1 MVQQSVCIVTE
12 NLSEPVDEGIKH
24 FAHSLIKSCPAEYN
38 VLGIAARSLDQTVNH
53 GTVSLKTN
61 RLFLDSRLRER
72 IRDFQPNVICYVPS
86 ASATLFSFL
95 RSRILKLQG
104 HNARVVMVSLQLR
117 DYNWFSRGLIR
128 WLSPDILFV
137 QNEQAMQRLT
147 SLGCH
152 TRLLPSGVDLNKFV
166 PVSAKKKAELRA
178 KYGLDPNVFTILH
191 VGHLTRGRN
200 VELMIRA
207 RQEHKAQVILVSS
220 GLHHQD
226 RDMLYDE
233 LKENG
238 IIIMDQYLPAIEEI
252 YQLSDCYLFPVF
264 SNRACIGVPLSVLE
278 AMACNIPVVSVRY
291 GNLPAM
297 FEEGNG
303 LVFADSPEELM
314 RGITKV
320 RNLDSCH
327 TREKVIPY
335 SWQMVAR
342 YILEQTAKEVK
353 N

>member
-1 MVQQSVCIVTE
+1 MSQHSVCILTE

-24 FAHSLIKSCPAEYN
+24 FAHSLIKSCPAEYE
-38 VLGIAARSLDQTVNH
+38 VLGLAVRSLDQTVNH
-53 GTVSLKTN
+53 GTVSLKAN
-61 RLFLDSRLRER
+61 RLFLDARLRKR

-95 RSRILKLQG
+95 RSRILKFYG
-104 HNARVVMVSLQLR
+104 PKAKVVMVSLQLR
-117 DYNWFSRGLIR
+117 GYNWFSRGLIR
-128 WLSPDILFV
+128 LLSPDTVFV
-137 QNEQAMQRLT
+137 QNEVAMQRLT
-147 SLGCH
+147 SLGCR

-166 PVSAKKKAELRA
+166 PVSAKRKTELRA
-178 KYGLDPNVFTILH
+178 KYSLDPDAFTILH

-207 RQEHKAQVILVSS
+207 RQEHHAQVVLVSS
-220 GLHHQD
+220 GLRHQD
-226 RDMLYDE
+226 RDELYRE

-238 IIIMDQYLPAIEEI
+238 IVIMDQYLPKIEET

-264 SNRACIGVPLSVLE
+264 SNRACIGMPLSVLE

-291 GNLPAM
+291 GSLPKM
-297 FEEGNG
+297 FEAGNG
-303 LVFADSPEELM
+303 LVFADTPEELL
-314 RGITKV
+314 RGITEIK
-320 RNLDSCH
+320 NLDSCH

-335 SWQMVAR
+335 SWQEIAR
-342 YILEQTAKEVK
+342 YILEQTAREVK